1 MDSKAPYKDFEVDID
16 KGIDMF
22 SNMSKCLDKKWECD
36 ANKRCN
42 EECDECEY
50 MYGCGNTG
58 QIQNLLE
65 NVQEWLTE
73 LKKYKQM
80 EEQCR
85 LIKLPCKIGDKV
97 YLIVDY
103 KVVEREADP
112 MFLGVLW
119 EEFGKNWFLTKNEAK
134 ERLKELRGE
143 DNGSME

>member
-1 MDSKAPYKDFEVDID
+1 MNSKAPYKDFEVDID

-80 EEQCR
+80 EERRR
-85 LIKLPCKIGDKV
+85 LIKLPCAIGDKV
-97 YLIVDY
+97 YLIVDD
-103 KVVEREADP
+103 KVVEREVDP

-119 EEFGKNWFLTKNEAK
+119 EEFGKSWFLTKNEAK
-134 ERLKELRGE
+134 ERLKELRG
-143 DNGSME
+143 N

>member
-1 MDSKAPYKDFEVDID
+1 MNSKAPYKDFEVDID

-22 SNMSKCLDKKWECD
+22 SNMSKCLNKKWECD

-58 QIQNLLE
+58 QIQNLFD

-80 EEQCR
+80 EEQGM
-85 LIKLPCKIGDKV
+85 LYKLPCAIGDKV
-97 YLIVDY
+97 YLIVDN
-103 KVVEREADP
+103 KVVEREVDP

-119 EEFGKNWFLTKNEAK
+119 EEFGKSWFLTKNEAK
-134 ERLKELRGE
+134 ASLKELRGKNE
-143 DNGSME
+143 

>member
-1 MDSKAPYKDFEVDID
+1 MNSKAPYKDFEVNID

-80 EEQCR
+80 EEQGR
-85 LIKLPCKIGDKV
+85 LIKLPCAIGDKV

-119 EEFGKNWFLTKNEAK
+119 EEFGKSWFLTKNEAK
-134 ERLKELRGE
+134 ARLKKLRGE
-143 DNGSME
+143 E

>member
-1 MDSKAPYKDFEVDID
+1 MNSKAPYKDFEVDID

-42 EECDECEY
+42 EECDECKY

-73 LKKYKQM
+73 LKGYKQM
-80 EEQCR
+80 EEQGI
-85 LIKLPCKIGDKV
+85 LAKLPCAIGDKV

-119 EEFGKNWFLTKNEAK
+119 EEFGKSWFLTKNEAK
-134 ERLKELRGE
+134 ARLKELRGNNE
-143 DNGSME
+143 